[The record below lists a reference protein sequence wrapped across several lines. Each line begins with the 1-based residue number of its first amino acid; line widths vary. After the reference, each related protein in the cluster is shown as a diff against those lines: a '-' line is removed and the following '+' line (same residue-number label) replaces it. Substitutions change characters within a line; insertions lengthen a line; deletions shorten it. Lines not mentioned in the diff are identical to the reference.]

1 MPEIPLKLEICP
13 FGKDIGYSSK
23 SNVSERD
30 LLVQQRGLKSGVRLS
45 VKKICS
51 MEFLSWLSGNES
63 D

>member
-13 FGKDIGYSSK
+13 FGKGIGYSSK

-45 VKKICS
+45 VKKIRS